1 MTAKKN
7 KVKFNLKN
15 AYYAKILEMTQTNM
29 TFDTPVPLPGAVSLS
44 LDANGENE
52 NFYADGGVYYV
63 ISNNQGYEGDFELA
77 MIPESFRIDILGE
90 ALDKNKVLFENA
102 NVETSPFAFLFEFD
116 GDVTIIPRSVFS
128 GCSTLTSITLPN
140 SVQNIK
146 DYSFEN
152 CSSLA
157 TIAIPESVTTIGQA
171 VFSGCTSLESFTG
184 KFASADGACLI
195 IDGKL
200 VAYATDYNTI
210 YTIPSTVSTIA
221 KNAFKGNNAITTVT
235 IPESVNTI
243 EAMAFIGCSNLKS
256 ITLLDAERV
265 PKGADGMFD
274 DIADD
279 AKIYVPVGTV
289 DKYKEAW
296 QSFGY
301 EDLITEI
308 ANE

>member
-116 GDVTIIPRSVFS
+116 GDVKHIKHVMYNCTASRPGIESATNEESKEVKTE
-128 GCSTLTSITLPN
+128 TLTLSAAPTP
-140 SVQNIK
+140 
-146 DYSFEN
+146 
-152 CSSLA
+152 
-157 TIAIPESVTTIGQA
+157 
-171 VFSGCTSLESFTG
+171 TG
-184 KFASADGACLI
+184 LVKARTADE
-195 IDGKL
+195 
-200 VAYATDYNTI
+200 TD
-210 YTIPSTVSTIA
+210 
-221 KNAFKGNNAITTVT
+221 TTVYNDWYKSVY
-235 IPESVNTI
+235 IPDVT
-243 EAMAFIGCSNLKS
+243 EAVTG
-256 ITLLDAERV
+256 
-265 PKGADGMFD
+265 D
-274 DIADD
+274 DI
-279 AKIYVPVGTV
+279 
-289 DKYKEAW
+289 
-296 QSFGY
+296 
-301 EDLITEI
+301 
-308 ANE
+308 

>member
-116 GDVTIIPRSVFS
+116 GDVKHIKHVMYNCTASRPGIESATNEESKEVKTE
-128 GCSTLTSITLPN
+128 TLTLSAAPTPTGLVKARTADETDTIVYN
-140 SVQNIK
+140 DWYKSV
-146 DYSFEN
+146 Y
-152 CSSLA
+152 
-157 TIAIPESVTTIGQA
+157 IPDVTEA
-171 VFSGCTSLESFTG
+171 VTG
-184 KFASADGACLI
+184 
-195 IDGKL
+195 
-200 VAYATDYNTI
+200 
-210 YTIPSTVSTIA
+210 
-221 KNAFKGNNAITTVT
+221 
-235 IPESVNTI
+235 
-243 EAMAFIGCSNLKS
+243 
-256 ITLLDAERV
+256 
-265 PKGADGMFD
+265 D
-274 DIADD
+274 DI
-279 AKIYVPVGTV
+279 
-289 DKYKEAW
+289 
-296 QSFGY
+296 
-301 EDLITEI
+301 
-308 ANE
+308 

>member
-116 GDVTIIPRSVFS
+116 GDVKHIKHVMYNCTASRPGIESATNEESKEVKTE
-128 GCSTLTSITLPN
+128 TLTLSAAPTP
-140 SVQNIK
+140 
-146 DYSFEN
+146 
-152 CSSLA
+152 
-157 TIAIPESVTTIGQA
+157 
-171 VFSGCTSLESFTG
+171 TG
-184 KFASADGACLI
+184 LVKARTADE
-195 IDGKL
+195 
-200 VAYATDYNTI
+200 TD
-210 YTIPSTVSTIA
+210 
-221 KNAFKGNNAITTVT
+221 TTVY
-235 IPESVNTI
+235 N
-243 EAMAFIGCSNLKS
+243 
-256 ITLLDAERV
+256 D
-265 PKGADGMFD
+265 
-274 DIADD
+274 
-279 AKIYVPVGTV
+279 
-289 DKYKEAW
+289 
-296 QSFGY
+296 
-301 EDLITEI
+301 
-308 ANE
+308 